1 MEESLRNKAKAALQA
16 LDPANNNA
24 TLEQKSEAWR
34 FINEMVCLFFGDDEK
49 MKKIKMKG

>member
-34 FINEMVCLFFGDDEK
+34 FIKEMVCLMMGEE
-49 MKKIKMKG
+49 